1 MINKDELKDLLKKNL
16 NVKLEHKD
24 NIISLVDN
32 PMFRVTQNIISVKI
46 EYETTISQN
55 NIYNIYGALV
65 VNS

>member
-46 EYETTISQN
+46 EYDGELICEDEIILSD
-55 NIYNIYGALV
+55 
-65 VNS
+65 